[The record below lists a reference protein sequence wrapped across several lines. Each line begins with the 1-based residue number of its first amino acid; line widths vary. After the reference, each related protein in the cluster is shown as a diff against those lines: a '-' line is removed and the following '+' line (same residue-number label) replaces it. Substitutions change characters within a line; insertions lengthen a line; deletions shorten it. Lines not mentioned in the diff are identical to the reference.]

1 MAPKIVVNTKQL
13 PAAGAELIKWATA
26 KGVELV
32 DPSHA
37 TTPEEYDKVVADS
50 GAVAIVNTSPLKEI
64 GGWSDKL
71 ISGFPSS
78 LKAVCQY
85 GAGYD
90 PLGDMNRFKA
100 KNIEVSNTAHGV
112 AQATADVGVYLI
124 LSTLRNFYRAEANLR
139 QGNWLNGYE
148 LSDEYDGKTLGIL
161 GLGGIGQL
169 VRDKIVGAFDFE
181 KIQYHNRRRAAPE
194 IEKDSVYVDSFDEL
208 IATSDVIF
216 SVLPLTPSTHHLFN
230 KESIA
235 KAKKG
240 SIIVNIGRGPVIEE
254 EALVEALE
262 SGHIKS
268 VGLDVFEN
276 EPAISP
282 KLIANENTVLLPH
295 IGTHTTVSRSKMI
308 KELIVDLESVISD
321 GHVKHLISE
330 LR

>member
-1 MAPKIVVNTKQL
+1 MAAKIVVNTKQL
-13 PAAGAELIKWATA
+13 PAAGAELIKWATT

-32 DPSHA
+32 DPSKA
-37 TTPEEYDKVVADS
+37 TTPEEYAKVVTDS
-50 GAVAIVNTSPLKEI
+50 GAVAIVNTGPLKEI

-71 ISGFPSS
+71 ISEFPPS
-78 LKAVCQY
+78 LKAVCQF

-90 PLGDMNRFKA
+90 PLGDVKRFKA
-100 KNIEVSNTAHGV
+100 KSIEVSNTAQGV

-139 QGNWLNGYE
+139 QGNWLNGYP

-169 VRDKIVGAFDFE
+169 VRDKVVGAFDFE

-208 IATSDVIF
+208 LATSDVIF
-216 SVLPLTPSTHHLFN
+216 SVLPLTPATHHLLN
-230 KESIA
+230 KESLA

-240 SIIVNIGRGPVIEE
+240 SIIVNVGRGPVIDE

-268 VGLDVFEN
+268 VGLDVYEN
-276 EPAISP
+276 EPAIHP

-295 IGTHTTVSRSKMI
+295 IGTHTTVSRSKMT
-308 KELIVDLESVISD
+308 KELITDLESVISD